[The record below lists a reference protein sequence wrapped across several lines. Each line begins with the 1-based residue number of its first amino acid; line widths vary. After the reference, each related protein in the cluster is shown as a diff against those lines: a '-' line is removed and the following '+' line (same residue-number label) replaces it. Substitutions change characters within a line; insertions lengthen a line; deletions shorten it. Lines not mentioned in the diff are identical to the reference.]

1 MWTRRAPRRL
11 RFLAGPPAPVQRDV
25 GSDPVSPGY
34 CCPLVPG
41 LTPTR
46 ALGRVGRVF
55 WRGPTDP
62 PGLAAPRPRRA
73 PGPRS
78 SGPRTCSAANA
89 KTPGDLR
96 GRAGWP
102 ALTLPSAVCRARPGL
117 RGTLQSAVRV
127 PDAACPPGPRS
138 GNAGEQGPPGHTA
151 GIGDAGLGIPGG
163 AQQRTDSFIEE

>member
-96 GRAGWP
+96 GSRGMAGFNP
-102 ALTLPSAVCRARPGL
+102 AQCR
-117 RGTLQSAVRV
+117 LQSSARSEGHFAKCSPGARCCVPAGATERERRGAGSTRPYCGDRGRRV
-127 PDAACPPGPRS
+127 GDSGGCAAA
-138 GNAGEQGPPGHTA
+138 N
-151 GIGDAGLGIPGG
+151 
-163 AQQRTDSFIEE
+163 